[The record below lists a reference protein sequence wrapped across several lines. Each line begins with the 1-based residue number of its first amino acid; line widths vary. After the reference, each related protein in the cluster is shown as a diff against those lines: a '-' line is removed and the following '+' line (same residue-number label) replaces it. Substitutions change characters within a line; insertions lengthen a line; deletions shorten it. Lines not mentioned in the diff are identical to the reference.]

1 MRSSG
6 AGIYIYIYICIFICI
21 RTHTHTHTSTHTHIH
36 TCTQHA
42 HTHTHIHKRLHIHTN
57 TYTHTYAPI
66 HARTHI
72 HKKPPSL
79 LHTHR
84 QRIERLER
92 ELRHVENLPA
102 LEVDR
107 YAATARYGMRG
118 VEAAVQT
125 IQGAWRAVVRAR
137 RRRTQRSECRDRAA
151 RVLQAFF
158 KKYPKLRKQRCA
170 ARAPSPPLTP
180 VSCTHRDRH
189 SLSRSFL
196 YLACLLSLVPLSLSV
211 LSLLRRTR

>member
-6 AGIYIYIYICIFICI
+6 AGIYIYIYVYSYVYARTHTHTQAHIHTHTHA
-21 RTHTHTHTSTHTHIH
+21 RSTHTHTHTYTNVHTYTQTRTHTR
-36 TCTQHA
+36 TRQSTHA
-42 HTHTHIHKRLHIHTN
+42 HTSIK
-57 TYTHTYAPI
+57 
-66 HARTHI
+66 AR
-72 HKKPPSL
+72 PLSQ
-79 LHTHR
+79 THR